1 VASFIPTVIISF
13 IFYSMYSNTLK
24 QWTVDVVS
32 QNVDFLCDFME
43 NYFKRVESAF
53 FEIYNANYNRGYTIP
68 QISTIIEKG
77 MSSSANEYFA
87 QRDTLN
93 SYYYFIREQNRDIV
107 KVSLFSPENILVDEW
122 NREIKY
128 SAIKI
133 NKEDDLYISIFSNQ
147 KNDPVFFSYYDN
159 NIKQNMIVMGRNIY
173 DIFTKK
179 RTGTAVYHINIA
191 NMEQIMNKYSGMNS
205 IAFII
210 NKQGQILFHT
220 DAEKIGQKCEEKWI
234 NLFDAGTDENTVT
247 KNINEESI
255 VSCSSLLSGNL
266 KLFNIFYMHELQ
278 KNKVRSFVVTL
289 LVMIAMLVLVTF
301 LSLTLSRS
309 VSNPIVSLCKTMR
322 KVEDNNFDI
331 SITPVKRE
339 DEIGLLYN
347 SFSYMIHKIKSTIRE
362 KYEMELRNKE
372 IELIVLQSQINPHFL
387 YNTLQIIG
395 GKAILNG
402 DYEINSMCRALSDI
416 FRYSI
421 SDIKNESTIDDE
433 VRHVNNY
440 MFIQKIR
447 YGDALNFYVD
457 VDENVKQCD
466 IIRLI
471 LQPVIE
477 NCIIHGIDKHC
488 LENQNIWVKIR
499 KKLNVILIEIKDDGP
514 GIHPDKLEEI
524 KGLLDFKPFQ
534 HYSGLGK
541 KNIGI
546 RNVNSRI
553 KLYYGEKYGL
563 KINSKEGIGTKV
575 TIIIPYR
582 KRM

>member
-1 VASFIPTVIISF
+1 
-13 IFYSMYSNTLK
+13 MYSNTLK

-43 NYFKRVESAF
+43 NYFKRVENAF

-77 MSSSANEYFA
+77 MSSSPNEYFA

-122 NREIKY
+122 SRDIKY
-128 SAIKI
+128 SSIKI
-133 NKEDDLYISIFSNQ
+133 NKEDALYRNIFLNE
-147 KNDPVFFSYYDN
+147 KNEPVFFSYYDN
-159 NIKQNMIVMGRNIY
+159 SINQNMIVMGRNIY
-173 DIFTKK
+173 DVITKK

-191 NMEQIMNKYSGMNS
+191 NMQQIMDKYSHMNS

-220 DAEKIGQKCEEKWI
+220 DTAKIGKKCEEKWI
-234 NLFDAGTDENTVT
+234 KLFDADINENTIT
-247 KNINEESI
+247 KNINEDSF
-255 VSCSSLLSGNL
+255 VSYSYVLSGNL
-266 KLFNIFYMHELQ
+266 KLFNIFYMKELQ
-278 KNKVRSFVVTL
+278 KNRVRSFVITL
-289 LVMIAMLVLVTF
+289 LVMIGMLVLVTF

-309 VSNPIVSLCKTMR
+309 VSNPIVNLCKTMR
-322 KVEDNNFDI
+322 KVENDNFDI
-331 SITPVKRE
+331 SITPVKRD

-347 SFSYMIHKIKSTIRE
+347 SFSYMINKIKTTIKE

-372 IELIVLQSQINPHFL
+372 IELVVLQSQINPHFL

-421 SDIKNESTIDDE
+421 GGINNEATIEDE
-433 VRHVNNY
+433 VKHVNNY
-440 MFIQKIR
+440 MYIQKIR
-447 YGDALNFYVD
+447 YGDSLNFNVEI
-457 VDENVKQCD
+457 DENVKQCD

-488 LENQNIWVKIR
+488 LDNQNIWVSIR
-499 KKLNVILIEIKDDGP
+499 KKLHVILIEIRDNGP
-514 GIHPDKLEEI
+514 GINPHKLNEI
-524 KGLLDFKPFQ
+524 KSSLNFKPFE

-563 KINSKEGIGTKV
+563 KINSEKGKGTKV

-582 KRM
+582 KRI